1 MELIE
6 KVTTTKF
13 DVTNDDLQ
21 LILPYILKDPHGKES
36 NVVLSSKAVDSL
48 VFKKWTDGKPETII
62 ITPEDFAKG
71 YTLYKANSKDDT
83 ITQSAPEP
91 VVEKSSTTK
100 TEVWGRT
107 IDYITETDYT
117 LNNKNNCLTNIF
129 ESNGVSVIIKRF
141 LYRVDRVINEE
152 KNEDYCFYAIALPTS
167 EAEEREFL
175 LNGWK
180 IHPMFFDG
188 YTKKNNAFMNR
199 VLISKDKHLYETNP
213 VSKSVTLEIVSGLQ
227 LLYFIEFGTMIK
239 DRTEYRGIVW
249 DSGEILVSNANINE
263 DSLLIINGKNTGI
276 EIPKGRMFGYVS
288 KFSYDREYDWLF
300 MPLNLKEK
308 YYICD
313 STFMIPTNV
322 NVDSALLWGGHKAH
336 TGIFSFDAHKA
347 IDDVDNS
354 FVKFWSF

>member
-21 LILPYILKDPHGKES
+21 LVLPYILKDPHGTKS
-36 NVVLSSKAVDSL
+36 NVVLSSKSEDSL
-48 VFKKWTDGKPETII
+48 VFKKWTNGKPETII
-62 ITPEDFAKG
+62 ITPGDFAKG
-71 YTLYKANSKDDT
+71 YTLYKANSENDT
-83 ITQSAPEP
+83 ITQPAPEP
-91 VVEKSSTTK
+91 VVEKSTTTK

-107 IDYITETDYT
+107 FDYITETDYT

-129 ESNGVSVIIKRF
+129 ASDGVSVVIKQF

-180 IHPMFFDG
+180 IHPMFFD
-188 YTKKNNAFMNR
+188 KKRTLYMDK
-199 VLISKDKHLYETNP
+199 VLISKDKHLYASNP
-213 VSKSVTLEIVSGLQ
+213 VWGSVTLEIVSGLQ
-227 LLYFIEFGTMIK
+227 LLYFIEFGTMIE

-249 DSGEILVSNANINE
+249 DSGEILVSNAKINE
-263 DSLLIINGKNTGI
+263 DNLLIIDDKNTGI

-288 KFSYDREYDWLF
+288 KFSYVREYDWLF
-300 MPLNLKEK
+300 MPLELKEK
-308 YYICD
+308 YHICD

-336 TGIFSFDAHKA
+336 TGIFSFDAHKT

-354 FVKFWSF
+354 FVKFWSFG